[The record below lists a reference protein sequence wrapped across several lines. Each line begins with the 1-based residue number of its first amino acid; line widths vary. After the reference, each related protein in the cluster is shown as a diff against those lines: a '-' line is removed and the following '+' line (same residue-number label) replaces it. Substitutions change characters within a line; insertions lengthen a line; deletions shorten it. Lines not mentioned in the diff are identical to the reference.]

1 MEGDVEL
8 RLRRCG
14 RRGERERAREDDGK
28 RRYPRNVH
36 LLAAVVT
43 ALILPGFSQVQ
54 TGPHGGQVL
63 SGVFPGELRPG
74 LVYLPPGFSTAR
86 RYPVVYLLH
95 GMPGSPSE
103 YPEGTGLVSF
113 ADDAIASGALR
124 PFVAILPAA
133 GPDDRYNGEWAGPWE
148 TDLVDR
154 IVPWVDTQLPTRPD
168 ARDRVIAGLSA
179 GGFGAVNIALRHPG
193 LFGTVESWSGYFD
206 PLHDGPFK
214 GAPRTVLEANDPT
227 LLARSHA
234 AVLHRDGV
242 RFFLSTGPAHSHWF
256 RPHQTTAFMRELRG
270 LGLDV
275 SYHLYADKKGEY
287 GTQLAVGLGFALH
300 T

>member
-1 MEGDVEL
+1 
-8 RLRRCG
+8 
-14 RRGERERAREDDGK
+14 
-28 RRYPRNVH
+28 VH
-36 LLAAVVT
+36 VLASVFT
-43 ALILPGFSQVQ
+43 ALILSGFSQVQ

-86 RYPVVYLLH
+86 QYPVVYLLH

-103 YPEGTGLVSF
+103 YPEGTGLVGF
-113 ADDAIASGALR
+113 ADDAISSGALR
-124 PFVAILPAA
+124 PFIGILPAA
-133 GPDDRYNGEWAGPWE
+133 GPDDRYNGEWAGSWE
-148 TDLVDR
+148 SDLVDR
-154 IVPWVDTQLPTRPD
+154 IVPWVDAQFPTLPD
-168 ARDRVIAGLSA
+168 AGDRVIAGLSA

-214 GAPRTVLEANDPT
+214 HAPRAVLAANDPT
-227 LLARSHA
+227 MLARSEA
-234 AVLHRDGV
+234 AMLRRDGV

-256 RPHQTTAFMRELRG
+256 RPQETTDFTRELRA

-275 SYHLYADKKGEY
+275 SYHVYANKKGEY
-287 GTQLAVGLGFALH
+287 GTQLSVGLGFALH